1 MCFFRVADGWEL
13 ALSVYGDP
21 ARTRRRH
28 PVMLCHGLGSNRLS
42 FDIDQEHSLAAWLV
56 EQGYGV
62 YSIDLRGHGLSERP
76 GPERTRDSWGF
87 VEYCEL
93 DVPAAIDTVLARTGA
108 ERLHFI
114 GHSMGGILLYAHTA
128 IAEPRIRSGITI
140 GSSLDYSGSATAFR
154 LIAKLAP
161 LSHLLPEVP
170 VHWPALL
177 SASASR
183 GGRRFVDPMLVN
195 PDNVELEVYRKLA
208 ANVMHPVASR
218 VLRELALAIDGRGM
232 RDSRGRRYVDLLARK
247 GYPFPILAL
256 AGSPTCNARRRPRV
270 GSARRSRPSAGRT
283 GTAPTT
289 ATMTSSWAVT
299 HEKKSGRAS
308 ASGSPHT
315 IEEPPRSP

>member
-1 MCFFRVADGWEL
+1 MRHDRHLTPRERRRLRDWNVQESSREVCFFRVADGWEL

-28 PVMLCHGLGSNRLS
+28 PVLLCHGLGSNRLS
-42 FDIDQEHSLAAWLV
+42 FDIDREHSLAAWLV
-56 EQGYGV
+56 EQGFDV

-76 GPERTRDSWGF
+76 GPERTRDRWGF

-108 ERLHFI
+108 ERLHFV

-128 IAEPRIRSGITI
+128 VAEPRIRSGVAI
-140 GSSLDYSGSATAFR
+140 GSSLDYSDSATAFR
-154 LIAKLAP
+154 WIAKLAP

-195 PDNVELEVYRKLA
+195 PDNVDLEVYRKLA

-218 VLRELALAIDGRGM
+218 VAARARPRHRRKGHARLARPTLRRPARSQGLPVPDSCAGRRRRSAMPADGRTSVRHGV
-232 RDSRGRRYVDLLARK
+232 RGLRQAPRAPRRL
-247 GYPFPILAL
+247 
-256 AGSPTCNARRRPRV
+256 
-270 GSARRSRPSAGRT
+270 RSR
-283 GTAPTT
+283 
-289 ATMTSSWAVT
+289 
-299 HEKKSGRAS
+299 
-308 ASGSPHT
+308 
-315 IEEPPRSP
+315 